1 MRSEYLQS
9 FDRIC
14 ILNPAGRADRRRE
27 VSREL
32 RRQGI
37 TVDGHRVRFVDPV
50 TPAALDKLPSDPAW
64 GGFLSHLKTLRQ
76 ARAEGVQRLL
86 VLEDDLAFLDPLG
99 EARRLVSALRQEPW
113 HIAYFSPLQPPSAAN
128 LGSGLR
134 WDPLSQTAIATQAYA
149 VNGMALAVMISF
161 LEACLS
167 RPASSTDGGVLRLDR
182 ALALLHQ
189 ARPDLRALVASQALV
204 SRRQA
209 GHGLSRATWWQGPV
223 KAVRAANA
231 VKAAWAA
238 WASQREAG
246 RPAEPGLAATG
257 TVQRAVALAGKS

>member
-1 MRSEYLQS
+1 M
-9 FDRIC
+9 
-14 ILNPAGRADRRRE
+14 
-27 VSREL
+27 
-32 RRQGI
+32 
-37 TVDGHRVRFVDPV
+37 
-50 TPAALDKLPSDPAW
+50 
-64 GGFLSHLKTLRQ
+64 
-76 ARAEGVQRLL
+76 
-86 VLEDDLAFLDPLG
+86 
-99 EARRLVSALRQEPW
+99 
-113 HIAYFSPLQPPSAAN
+113 
-128 LGSGLR
+128 R

-246 RPAEPGLAATG
+246 RPVEPGLAATG